1 MSLFNRSQIIES
13 NLLVE
18 DDDYDSGSSD
28 ETSGDED
35 CGLDEDEE
43 FCGVEFDELNNQ
55 SEEDEME
62 NLDDLIG
69 NNMKFTNIHRSMT
82 VEMINQDSISIQKT
96 SH

>member
-13 NLLVE
+13 NLLSE
-18 DDDYDSGSSD
+18 DDDYDIGSSD

-43 FCGVEFDELNNQ
+43 FCDVEFDELNNQ